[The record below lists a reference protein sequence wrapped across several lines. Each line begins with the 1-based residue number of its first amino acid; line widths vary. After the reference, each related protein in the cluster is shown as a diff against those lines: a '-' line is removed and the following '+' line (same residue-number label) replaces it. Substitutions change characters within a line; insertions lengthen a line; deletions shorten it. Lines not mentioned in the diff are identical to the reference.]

1 MSNAINNDIGG
12 QMAPDGFTMP
22 IMAQAFATA
31 TATLQQ
37 ENPIDIDAGRDKPLP
52 AITPELFTK
61 TFLSLLRYK
70 RPPLEVIPIL
80 LGEAR
85 RNNFEA
91 AYCLSLN
98 AIFSNLDYHEQ
109 LFVRDLT
116 VAAAKDNV
124 PEAVYIRGSS
134 LVAHKEYHEVRRGIQ
149 MLIDAGEN
157 GVPDAYWLLVR
168 AGIIDAQK
176 TLVEYARKAAEGG
189 WPPAEDGLKLGKVM
203 ALMAEQ
209 SARECCNHDLSL
221 ARAGQQ
227 SAELMAKRLS
237 DEMQALNA
245 SSKQLIEGLQKRY
258 EEAES
263 RLALWNAEAVK
274 DKHVQMLQS
283 QKTKAEEEW
292 LNARLEAEHAE
303 SAKVEAERRADD
315 LARRNKYLAGL
326 LRKNHIAF
334 NEHES
339 SSSSENGEP
348 HLGLAS

>member
-1 MSNAINNDIGG
+1 MK
-12 QMAPDGFTMP
+12 
-22 IMAQAFATA
+22 
-31 TATLQQ
+31 
-37 ENPIDIDAGRDKPLP
+37 ENTGPVIA
-52 AITPELFTK
+52 PELFAK
-61 TFLSLLRYK
+61 AFYSLLRYK
-70 RPPLEVIPIL
+70 HPPLEVIPIL
-80 LGEAR
+80 LSEAR

-98 AIFSNLDYHEQ
+98 AIFSNLNYHEQ

-134 LVAHKEYHEVRRGIQ
+134 LVDHKEYHEVRQGIQ
-149 MLIDAGEN
+149 MLLDAGEN

-168 AGIIDAQK
+168 AGIIDDPK

-189 WPPAEDGLKLGKVM
+189 WPPAEDGLNLGKVM

-245 SSKQLIEGLQKRY
+245 SSKQLIEGLQKRC

-263 RLALWNAEAVK
+263 RLASWNAEAVK
-274 DKHVQMLQS
+274 DEHILKLQS
-283 QKTKAEEEW
+283 LTKKAEEDW
-292 LNARLEAEHAE
+292 LEAKCAQETAE
-303 SAKVEAERRADD
+303 AKQIKAETVAKD
-315 LARRNKYLAGL
+315 LTRRNKRLVSL
-326 LRKNHIAF
+326 LRKNGIQF
-334 NEHES
+334 NEYES
-339 SSSSENGEP
+339 SSSSEGGQP
-348 HLGLAS
+348 

>member
-1 MSNAINNDIGG
+1 MNKNTD
-12 QMAPDGFTMP
+12 P
-22 IMAQAFATA
+22 I
-31 TATLQQ
+31 
-37 ENPIDIDAGRDKPLP
+37 
-52 AITPELFTK
+52 ITPELFAK
-61 TFLSLLRYK
+61 AFYSLLRYQCS
-70 RPPLEVIPIL
+70 PHEVIPIL
-80 LGEAR
+80 LSEAR

-91 AYCLSLN
+91 AYCLSLD

-116 VAAAKDNV
+116 VAAAKDNI

-134 LVAHKEYHEVRRGIQ
+134 LITRKEYHEVKRGIQ
-149 MLIDAGEN
+149 MLLDAGEN
-157 GVPDAYWLLVR
+157 GVPDAYWCLVR
-168 AGIIDAQK
+168 AGIIDAPK

-189 WPPAEDGLKLGKVM
+189 WPPAKDGLNLGKVM

-245 SSKQLIEGLQKRY
+245 SSKQLIEGLQKRC

-263 RLALWNAEAVK
+263 QLASWNAEAVK
-274 DKHVQMLQS
+274 DEHVQMLQS

-292 LNARLEAEHAE
+292 LNAKLEAEHAE
-303 SAKVEAERRADD
+303 AAKVEAERKAEYLTRRNNY
-315 LARRNKYLAGL
+315 LARL
-326 LRKNHIAF
+326 LRKTGIPF
-334 NEHES
+334 NEYES
-339 SSSSENGEP
+339 SSSSENGESQ
-348 HLGLAS
+348 LGLAG